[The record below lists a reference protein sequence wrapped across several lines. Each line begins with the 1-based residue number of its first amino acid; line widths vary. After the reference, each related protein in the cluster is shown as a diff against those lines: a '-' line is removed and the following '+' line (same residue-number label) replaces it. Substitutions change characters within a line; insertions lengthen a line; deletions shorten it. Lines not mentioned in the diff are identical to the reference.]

1 MTFCRHLFAEVLKKY
16 FTVGAIFV
24 AILARAELETGGT
37 TPLDLDHLPEFG
49 SDDHAITQL
58 SDNDTIIKLIWPIVT
73 FMVVTSVC
81 RILRDNC

>member
-1 MTFCRHLFAEVLKKY
+1 MLVILGPSVVSDIRYSHCPDILKQY

-37 TPLDLDHLPEFG
+37 TPLAELPELG
-49 SDDHAITQL
+49 SENHM
-58 SDNDTIIKLIWPIVT
+58 IIQLIWPIVT

-81 RILRDNC
+81 LILHDNC